1 MFHASPKAPT
11 FGALTPARPRP
22 VSRPFPGL
30 TFWPRPVSRPLR
42 GLTFSMPHATMDRMS
57 ECREAHGCARTAIPT
72 SCRQKNRAAVVVLT
86 AAPLSGNLR
95 ELVRR
100 PCAGAGLSPSV
111 DRHAVALQ
119 SQRLL
124 RSFCLSVS
132 GHVAPSAAPA
142 GVGLEPS
149 PAAETG

>member
-1 MFHASPKAPT
+1 
-11 FGALTPARPRP
+11 
-22 VSRPFPGL
+22 
-30 TFWPRPVSRPLR
+30 
-42 GLTFSMPHATMDRMS
+42 MS
-57 ECREAHGCARTAIPT
+57 
-72 SCRQKNRAAVVVLT
+72 LT

-132 GHVAPSAAPA
+132 GHVAPSAAPE
-142 GVGLEPS
+142 VIVPS
-149 PAAETG
+149 PLPQQKQVEAQIYS